1 MPYKSEKLKIEG
13 TSYDR
18 RVKLTT
24 EQKNEIVRTR
34 NEYGLSYNKLAKEF
48 KVSKRLVYFICNPDK
63 LREHRER
70 HKELRKDGRYY
81 DREKHR
87 EEIKST
93 RRYKQDLYNKG
104 KIKPI

>member
-1 MPYKSEKLKIEG
+1 
-13 TSYDR
+13 
-18 RVKLTT
+18 
-24 EQKNEIVRTR
+24 
-34 NEYGLSYNKLAKEF
+34 LSYNKLAKEF

-87 EEIKST
+87 EAIKST
-93 RRYKQDLYNKG
+93 RRYKQKLHLNG
-104 KIKPI
+104 EI